1 MDKILHGDS
10 LELLKDMEDNTI
22 DSIVTDPPYG
32 YSFMGKDWDK
42 AVPSVELWEE
52 CLRVLKPGGFAF
64 IMSAPRA
71 DVQSEMIKRLEQ
83 AGFRVDFTP
92 IYWTYAT
99 GFPKATNIAKMVD
112 KRLGVKGEVVGK
124 KECGYQVSISKTRKE
139 QGYRPN
145 ETNATTEVDIT
156 IPGSDE
162 AKALD
167 GSYAGY
173 QPKPAVE
180 VVIVV
185 MKPLTEGSFLNQ
197 AMKNG
202 KGVTWLDDL
211 RIPFAGA
218 DDLETWDYNRRGGT
232 ERTPDIDVGTTMS
245 DVGGNPSHKWGY
257 KKQKSI
263 AKLKKSDY
271 EKYVE
276 KQKSFKGAKTIGKV
290 KEGKTSFLSG
300 DIKQIDTSENYQ
312 QSPLGRF
319 AANLL
324 VQDDVLCIPS
334 KGAQAPTTGKE
345 PSNSKPNNTHGNYQ
359 GHRKALQVRGDEGS
373 FSRYFDM
380 DAWWEDRKQKLPANI
395 KATYPFMIVP
405 KASKGEKN
413 KGMENFETKQSSGG
427 GGGIGDYKDDVNSA
441 SGKYGSE
448 KAPAKNFHPTVKPIS
463 LMSYLVIMG
472 SRENDLVLD
481 PFVGSGT
488 TCIAAKLLNRK
499 YLGMELNDEYA
510 VIAQERIKA
519 HKPEKQEH
527 NFF

>member
-1 MDKILHGDS
+1 MENKILHGDS
-10 LELLKDMEDNTI
+10 LELLKDLDDNSV

-32 YSFMGKDWDK
+32 YDFMGKDWDK
-42 AVPSVELWEE
+42 AVPSVEMWEE
-52 CLRVLKPGGFAF
+52 CLRVLKPGSFAF

-71 DVQSEMIKRLEQ
+71 DVQGEMIKRLEK

-92 IYWTYAT
+92 VYWTYAT

-112 KRLGVKGEVVGK
+112 KRLGVKGKVVGK

-156 IPGSDE
+156 EPGSDE
-162 AKALD
+162 AKALN

-185 MKPLTEGSFLNQ
+185 MKPLSEKSYLDQ

-202 KGVTWLDDL
+202 KGLTWLDDA
-211 RIPFAGA
+211 RIPFKGG
-218 DDLETWDYNRRGGT
+218 DVPEGGKKTNRKPREEGT
-232 ERTPDIDVGTTMS
+232 VF
-245 DVGGNPSHKWGY
+245 
-257 KKQKSI
+257 
-263 AKLKKSDY
+263 KKSGFKS
-271 EKYVE
+271 EKN
-276 KQKSFKGAKTIGKV
+276 
-290 KEGKTSFLSG
+290 
-300 DIKQIDTSENYQ
+300 DTAEA
-312 QSPLGRF
+312 SPFGRF

-324 VQDDVLCIPS
+324 VQDDVLNPD
-334 KGAQAPTTGKE
+334 
-345 PSNSKPNNTHGNYQ
+345 N
-359 GHRKALQVRGDEGS
+359 
-373 FSRYFDM
+373 FSRYYSL
-380 DAWWEDRKQKLPANI
+380 DAWWENRIQDLPLNVQT
-395 KATYPFMIVP
+395 TYPFMIVP

-413 KGMENFETKQSSGG
+413 KGLDNMDKKVANSNYGKGG
-427 GGGIGDYKDDVNSA
+427 FSRPKEGEDREI
-441 SGKYGSE
+441 
-448 KAPAKNFHPTVKPIS
+448 APTANFHPTVKPIS
-463 LMSYLVIMG
+463 LMSYLVTMG

-527 NFF
+527 SFF

>member
-99 GFPKATNIAKMVD
+99 GFPKAANMGKLVD
-112 KRLGVKGEVVGK
+112 KRLGVEREVIGERIK
-124 KECGYQVSISKTRKE
+124 KAGDITGGNFKRDGSYPDKKL
-139 QGYRPN
+139 
-145 ETNATTEVDIT
+145 DIT
-156 IPGSDE
+156 IAASDE

-185 MKPLTEGSFLNQ
+185 MKPLTEGSFINQ

-324 VQDDVLCIPS
+324 VQNGILNTEDNNFS
-334 KGAQAPTTGKE
+334 KYYNVDT
-345 PSNSKPNNTHGNYQ
+345 
-359 GHRKALQVRGDEGS
+359 
-373 FSRYFDM
+373 
-380 DAWWEDRKQKLPANI
+380 WWEDRKQKLPI
-395 KATYPFMIVP
+395 DVQSTYPFMIVA
-405 KASKGEKN
+405 KASKSEKN
-413 KGMENFETKQSSGG
+413 KGLDGLEEKFKAGADFRPNHK
-427 GGGIGDYKDDVNSA
+427 
-441 SGKYGSE
+441 E
-448 KAPAKNFHPTVKPIS
+448 KALEGESGNPYGRWDKVKNFHPTVKPIS
-463 LMSYLVIMG
+463 LMSYLVTLG
-472 SRENDLVLD
+472 SRKGDLVLD

-488 TCIAAKLLNRK
+488 TCIAAKLLDRK
-499 YLGMELNDEYA
+499 YVGMEMDDGYV
-510 VIAQERIKA
+510 VIAEERIKA
-519 HKPEKQEH
+519 YEPEVKQHE
-527 NFF
+527 FF